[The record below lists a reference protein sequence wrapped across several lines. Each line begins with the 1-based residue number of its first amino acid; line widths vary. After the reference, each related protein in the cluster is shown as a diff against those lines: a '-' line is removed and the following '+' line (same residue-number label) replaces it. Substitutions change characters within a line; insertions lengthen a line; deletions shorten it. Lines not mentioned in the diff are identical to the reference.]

1 MENKNINTGVP
12 KSGLAGL
19 KAHWKSD
26 LIAGFLVFLLAMPLS
41 LGIAKASGFPAAMGV
56 LTAMAGG
63 IFASFFKV
71 SELTIKGPAAGLI
84 TVCSGAIMAFGGG
97 ETGWRMATAVII
109 VMALIQIVFGFL
121 KFGSLSDFFPHS
133 AIHGMLAAIGIII
146 IAKQIPV
153 LLGDEPSLYKGEGPI
168 ELLLDIPRFIEHA
181 HWHIA
186 AVGLIGLLIL
196 FGLPHLKIDFLKKIP
211 LPMVVLIMAI
221 PLSLYWRFKTTEP
234 AYSLVQIG
242 DFWGS
247 LSISP
252 DFSGIGTFTFWKYV
266 FMFLFVNSLESL
278 LTVKAVDNLDPYKRV
293 SDYDGDL
300 KALGASNAL
309 SGLLGGLPMISE
321 VVRSSA
327 NIGFGAKTRWANFFH
342 GAFLLLAMLFLI
354 PVIELTPNAA
364 LAAMLIFAGY
374 RLASPKEFVS
384 TYKVGKEQLAI
395 FLITIIVT
403 LAEDLLLGIAAGIL
417 TEFIFH
423 IFHGASLK
431 SLFKAR
437 YDVQKRDDRTIIKA
451 GQAAVFSNLLGFKK
465 ILTELPEKSQ
475 VVFDMSE
482 TTLAD
487 HSFMAFITHFEKD
500 YNHNGGDFRITGLEN
515 HMSLSDHPLSVR
527 KLLKA

>member
-1 MENKNINTGVP
+1 MKNNNIKPEVP
-12 KSGLAGL
+12 KTGFAGL
-19 KAHWKSD
+19 KENWKND
-26 LIAGFLVFLLAMPLS
+26 IVAGFLVFLLAMPLS

-56 LTAMAGG
+56 LTAMIGG
-63 IFASFFKV
+63 IFASFFNV

-97 ETGWRMATAVII
+97 EAGWKMATAAII
-109 VMALIQIVFGFL
+109 VMAIIQIIFGFL
-121 KFGSLSDFFPHS
+121 KSGSLSDFFPHS

-168 ELLLDIPRFIEHA
+168 QLLLDIPRFIQHA

-186 AVGLIGLLIL
+186 AVGFIGLAIL
-196 FGLPHLKIDFLKKIP
+196 FGLPQLKISFIKKIP
-211 LPMVVLIMAI
+211 LPMVVLLVAV
-221 PLSLYWRFKTTEP
+221 PLSLYWHFKSTEP

-266 FMFLFVNSLESL
+266 LMFLFVNSLESL
-278 LTVKAVDNLDPYKRV
+278 LTVKAVDNLDPYKRE

-309 SGLLGGLPMISE
+309 AGLLGGLPMISE

-327 NIGFGAKTRWANFFH
+327 NIGFGAKTKWANFFH
-342 GAFLLLAMLFLI
+342 GAFLLLAMIFLI

-374 RLASPKEFVS
+374 RLASPKEFIHM
-384 TYKVGKEQLAI
+384 YRVGKEQLAI
-395 FLITIIVT
+395 FLVTIIVT
-403 LAEDLLLGIAAGIL
+403 LVEDLLLGVAAGIL
-417 TEFIFH
+417 VEFIFH
-423 IFHGASLK
+423 VFHGASFK
-431 SLFKAR
+431 SLFKPQYELQQNANST
-437 YDVQKRDDRTIIKA
+437 VIKV
-451 GQAAVFSNLLGFKK
+451 GEAAVFSNLLGFKK
-465 ILTELPEKSQ
+465 MLTSLPVNKE
-475 VVFDMSE
+475 VTFDMSQV
-482 TTLAD
+482 TLAD
-487 HSFMAFITHFEKD
+487 HSFMAFITHFEKE
-500 YNHNGGDFRITGLEN
+500 YNCNGGRFQVVGLEK
-515 HMSLSDHPLSVR
+515 HQSLSDHPLSVR
-527 KLLKA
+527 KLIKA